1 MLAKIKS
8 AGLSG
13 MDGFIVTVEV
23 DESDGLPKF
32 VIVGNVSASV
42 RESLDRCQVALRNA
56 GINIPPKRLT
66 INLAP
71 ADRRKDGTYFDLAIA
86 TGILK
91 SIFLDNSFSLDDY
104 GFVGELGLDGR
115 IRHVNGILPIVTE
128 MKNAGL
134 KGAVVPKINAQEALV
149 VSGMDI
155 LGVEDLTDLCNIIS
169 KRESFRDYPRETP
182 MIQKSE
188 ESYSVDF
195 SDIHGQSFSVR
206 AALIAAAGGHNL
218 LLSGVAGSGK
228 TMIARRIPTI
238 LPRLT
243 REENIE
249 ITKIYSIAGLLP
261 EGSALMNQ
269 RPFRTPHHTIT
280 TPALVG
286 GSSSSG
292 IVPGEIALAS
302 KGVLFLDEL
311 PLFSK
316 ASIEALR
323 QPLEE
328 KKVVI
333 NRLNGSFLYPA
344 DCMLVAAMNPCP
356 CGYYPDRNKCHC
368 TESQI
373 RHYQRGISKPI
384 LERIDLCVE
393 VSPVSFS
400 EVTSK
405 TSSISSEELRE
416 MVQTART
423 LQAKRFAAS
432 GSLNVNADMSA
443 KDIEQFCKLN
453 DESRNFIGRI
463 FELKSMSMR
472 TYHKVLKVARTIAD
486 LEGAQDIS
494 ISHLSEAVSYRGLE
508 DHLYGATEEVFRSP
522 DSNERIRGAF
532 RLSNRRTKTIRK
544 DSDKPEIAVSGKN
557 RCSKSESTP
566 EYPGISVSGN
576 QKSNGRRCNK

>member
-1 MLAKIKS
+1 MLAKINS

-13 MDGFIVTVEV
+13 MDGFLVSVEV
-23 DESDGLPKF
+23 DESDGLPKSI
-32 VIVGNVSASV
+32 IVGNVSASV
-42 RESLDRCQVALRNA
+42 REALDRCQVALKNA
-56 GINIPPKRLT
+56 GINVPPKRLT

-71 ADRRKDGTYFDLAIA
+71 ADRRKDGTHFDLAIA

-91 SIFLDNSFSLDDY
+91 SIFLDNDFSLDDY

-128 MKNAGL
+128 MKKAGL
-134 KGAVVPKINAQEALV
+134 KGAVVPRADIQEALV

-155 LGVEDLTDLCNIIS
+155 LGVEDLIDLCTIIAS
-169 KRESFRDYPRETP
+169 RESFLNHPRETP

-188 ESYSVDF
+188 ESYDVDF

-206 AALIAAAGGHNL
+206 AALIAASGGHNL

-238 LPRLT
+238 LPELT

-249 ITKIYSIAGLLP
+249 ITKVYSIAGLLP
-261 EGSALMNQ
+261 EGSALMNR

-280 TPALVG
+280 TPSLVG
-286 GSSSSG
+286 GSSPSG
-292 IVPGEIALAS
+292 VVPGEIALAS

-316 ASIEALR
+316 SSIEALR

-368 TESQI
+368 TENQI

-393 VSPVSFS
+393 ASPVTFEEAISTEAS
-400 EVTSK
+400 V
-405 TSSISSEELRE
+405 SSAELRKQ
-416 MVQTART
+416 VQKARAI
-423 LQAKRFAAS
+423 QKERFKNYS
-432 GSLNVNADMSA
+432 HLHVNADMGA
-443 KDIEQFCKLN
+443 KDIEKFCPLN
-453 DESRNFIGRI
+453 DESKRFIGKI
-463 FELKSMSMR
+463 FELKSLSMR

-486 LEGAQDIS
+486 LEGAEDIS

-508 DHLYGATEEVFRSP
+508 DHLYGAAETECVHP
-522 DSNERIRGAF
+522 I
-532 RLSNRRTKTIRK
+532 
-544 DSDKPEIAVSGKN
+544 P
-557 RCSKSESTP
+557 
-566 EYPGISVSGN
+566 SGN
-576 QKSNGRRCNK
+576 GGKKFSNITSRAKSKYGFTKPSGYDGPSGSNPRTTTKHGRTSVIESKKLLERGFSL

>member
-1 MLAKIKS
+1 MLSKIHS

-13 MDGFIVTVEV
+13 MDGFLVTVEV
-23 DESDGLPKF
+23 DESDGLPRS

-42 RESLDRCQVALRNA
+42 RESLERCQVALRNVN
-56 GINIPPKRLT
+56 IIIPPKRLT

-71 ADRRKDGTYFDLAIA
+71 ADRRKDGTHYDLAIV
-86 TGILK
+86 TGILR
-91 SIFLDNSFSLDDY
+91 SIFLDNASFIDDY

-115 IRHVNGILPIVTE
+115 VRHVNGILPMVTE
-128 MKNAGL
+128 MKRAGL
-134 KGAVVPKINAQEALV
+134 KGAVVPEADIQEALV
-149 VSGMDI
+149 VNGMDI
-155 LGVEDLTDLCNIIS
+155 IGVKDLPDLCRIIA
-169 KRESFRDYPRETP
+169 KEETFMDFPREQPVVSTH
-182 MIQKSE
+182 K
-188 ESYSVDF
+188 ESYNVDF

-238 LPRLT
+238 LPELS

-261 EGSALMNQ
+261 EGSALINR

-286 GSSSSG
+286 GSSGSAV
-292 IVPGEIALAS
+292 IPGEIALAS
-302 KGVLFLDEL
+302 RGVLFLDEL

-328 KKVVI
+328 KQVTI
-333 NRLNGSFLYPA
+333 NRLNGSFRYPA
-344 DCMLVAAMNPCP
+344 NCMLVAAMNPCP
-356 CGYYPDRNKCHC
+356 CGYYPDRSKCHC

-393 VSPVSFS
+393 ASPISFR
-400 EVTSK
+400 EATSRDTG
-405 TSSISSEELRE
+405 TSSAELRKKVHKARE
-416 MVQTART
+416 VQRM
-423 LQAKRFAAS
+423 RFKDC
-432 GSLNVNADMSA
+432 GHLLVNADMSA
-443 KDIEQFCKLN
+443 KDIEHFCPLSN
-453 DESRNFIGRI
+453 RSRNFIEKI

-472 TYHKVLKVARTIAD
+472 TFHKVLKVSRTIAD
-486 LEGAQDIS
+486 LEDSPEIE
-494 ISHLSEAVSYRGLE
+494 IVHLSEAVSYRGLE
-508 DHLYGATEEVFRSP
+508 DQLYGNRENSIPEGYHGRCIVP
-522 DSNERIRGAF
+522 EN
-532 RLSNRRTKTIRK
+532 RLY
-544 DSDKPEIAVSGKN
+544 ESG
-557 RCSKSESTP
+557 E
-566 EYPGISVSGN
+566 GLAL
-576 QKSNGRRCNK
+576 

>member
-1 MLAKIKS
+1 MLAKIHS

-13 MDGFIVTVEV
+13 MEGFPVTVEV
-23 DESDGLPKF
+23 DESDGLPKSI
-32 VIVGNVSASV
+32 IVGNVSASV
-42 RESLDRCQVALRNA
+42 RESLERCQVALRNVN
-56 GINIPPKRLT
+56 IIIPPKRLT

-71 ADRRKDGTYFDLAIA
+71 ADRRKDGTHYDLAIV

-91 SIFLDNSFSLDDY
+91 SIFLEAASFLNDY

-115 IRHVNGILPIVTE
+115 VRHVNGILPMVTE
-128 MKNAGL
+128 MKQNGL
-134 KGAVVPKINAQEALV
+134 KGAVVPKADIQEALV
-149 VSGMDI
+149 VDGMDI
-155 LGVEDLTDLCNIIS
+155 IGVEDLPDLCRILAEE
-169 KRESFRDYPRETP
+169 ESFMNFPREKP
-182 MIQKSE
+182 MVSAHQ
-188 ESYSVDF
+188 ESYDVDF

-238 LPRLT
+238 LPELS

-286 GSSSSG
+286 GSSNSG
-292 IVPGEIALAS
+292 VIPGEIALAS
-302 KGVLFLDEL
+302 RGVLFLDEL

-328 KKVVI
+328 KQVTI
-333 NRLNGSFLYPA
+333 NRLNGSFRYPA
-344 DCMLVAAMNPCP
+344 NCMLVAAMNPCP
-356 CGYYPDRNKCHC
+356 CGYYPDRSKCLC

-393 VSPVSFS
+393 ASPISFREATSRDACVSSR
-400 EVTSK
+400 
-405 TSSISSEELRE
+405 ELRE
-416 MVQTART
+416 KVHKARE
-423 LQAKRFAAS
+423 LQKIRFK
-432 GSLNVNADMSA
+432 GHRHLMVNADMGA
-443 KDIEQFCKLN
+443 KDIERFCPLN
-453 DESRNFIGRI
+453 ERSRCFIEKI

-472 TYHKVLKVARTIAD
+472 TFHKVLKVSRTIAD
-486 LEGAQDIS
+486 LDNSPEIDLV
-494 ISHLSEAVSYRGLE
+494 HLSEAVSYRGLE
-508 DHLYGATEEVFRSP
+508 DQLYGNIENHIPGRNHERFSMTKDRFNENREELA
-522 DSNERIRGAF
+522 I
-532 RLSNRRTKTIRK
+532 
-544 DSDKPEIAVSGKN
+544 
-557 RCSKSESTP
+557 
-566 EYPGISVSGN
+566 
-576 QKSNGRRCNK
+576 

>member
-1 MLAKIKS
+1 MLAKINS

-13 MDGFIVTVEV
+13 MDGFLVSVEV
-23 DESDGLPKF
+23 DESDGLPKSI
-32 VIVGNVSASV
+32 IVGNVSASV
-42 RESLDRCQVALRNA
+42 REALDRCQVALKNA
-56 GINIPPKRLT
+56 GINVPPKRLT

-71 ADRRKDGTYFDLAIA
+71 ADRRKDGTHFDLAIA
-86 TGILK
+86 AGILK
-91 SIFLDNSFSLDDY
+91 SIFLDNDFSLEDY

-128 MKNAGL
+128 MKKAGL
-134 KGAVVPKINAQEALV
+134 KGAVVPKTDVQEALV

-155 LGVEDLTDLCNIIS
+155 LGVEDLIDLCTIIAS
-169 KRESFRDYPRETP
+169 RESFSGHPRETP

-188 ESYSVDF
+188 ESYDVDF

-206 AALIAAAGGHNL
+206 AALIAASGGHNL

-238 LPRLT
+238 LPELT

-249 ITKIYSIAGLLP
+249 ITKVYSIAGLLP
-261 EGSALMNQ
+261 EGSALMNR

-280 TPALVG
+280 TPSLVG
-286 GSSSSG
+286 GSSPSG
-292 IVPGEIALAS
+292 VVPGEIALAS

-316 ASIEALR
+316 SSIEALR

-393 VSPVSFS
+393 ASPVSF
-400 EVTSK
+400 EEA
-405 TSSISSEELRE
+405 TSSKASVSSAELRE
-416 MVQTART
+416 QVQKARAI
-423 LQAKRFAAS
+423 QKIRFENCS
-432 GSLNVNADMSA
+432 HLHVNADMGA
-443 KDIEQFCKLN
+443 KDIEKFCPLN
-453 DESRNFIGRI
+453 QESKSFIGKI
-463 FELKSMSMR
+463 FELKSLSMR

-486 LEGAQDIS
+486 LEGAADIS

-508 DHLYGATEEVFRSP
+508 DHLYGAAETGVLSSGFSGTYGKVFTKVTVRNTP
-522 DSNERIRGAF
+522 KTDSKVRQNKR
-532 RLSNRRTKTIRK
+532 
-544 DSDKPEIAVSGKN
+544 
-557 RCSKSESTP
+557 
-566 EYPGISVSGN
+566 SVSGITDL
-576 QKSNGRRCNK
+576 SEERCSL

>member
-1 MLAKIKS
+1 MLAKINS

-13 MDGFIVTVEV
+13 MDGFLVTVEV
-23 DESDGLPKF
+23 DESDGLPKSI
-32 VIVGNVSASV
+32 IVGNVSASV
-42 RESLDRCQVALRNA
+42 REALDRCQVALKNA

-71 ADRRKDGTYFDLAIA
+71 ADRRKDGTHFDLAIA
-86 TGILK
+86 AGILK
-91 SIFLDNSFSLDDY
+91 SIFLDNDFSLEDY

-128 MKNAGL
+128 MKKAGL
-134 KGAVVPKINAQEALV
+134 KGAVVPKADIQEALV

-155 LGVEDLTDLCNIIS
+155 LGVEDLIDLCTIIAS
-169 KRESFRDYPRETP
+169 RESFYAHPREIP
-182 MIQKSE
+182 LIQKTE
-188 ESYSVDF
+188 ESYDVDF
-195 SDIHGQSFSVR
+195 SDVHGQSFSVR
-206 AALIAAAGGHNL
+206 AALIAASGGHNL

-238 LPRLT
+238 LPELT

-249 ITKIYSIAGLLP
+249 ITKVYSIAGLLP
-261 EGSALMNQ
+261 EGSALMNR

-280 TPALVG
+280 TPSLVG

-292 IVPGEIALAS
+292 VVPGEIALAS

-316 ASIEALR
+316 SSIEALR

-356 CGYYPDRNKCHC
+356 CGYYPDRNRCHC

-393 VSPVSFS
+393 ASPVSF
-400 EVTSK
+400 EEATSREA
-405 TSSISSEELRE
+405 SISSSELRNQ
-416 MVQTART
+416 VQKARAI
-423 LQAKRFAAS
+423 QKIRFKNHNH
-432 GSLNVNADMSA
+432 LHVNADMGA
-443 KDIEQFCKLN
+443 KDIEHFCPLN
-453 DESRNFIGRI
+453 DESRSFIGKI
-463 FELKSMSMR
+463 FELKSLSMR

-486 LEGAQDIS
+486 LEGSEDIS

-508 DHLYGATEEVFRSP
+508 EHLYGAAETGFARASVSVTSEKSFPKISASSKKSFGSKAEHSRQGVYEIK
-522 DSNERIRGAF
+522 D
-532 RLSNRRTKTIRK
+532 LSEK
-544 DSDKPEIAVSGKN
+544 
-557 RCSKSESTP
+557 RCSL
-566 EYPGISVSGN
+566 
-576 QKSNGRRCNK
+576 

>member
-1 MLAKIKS
+1 MLAKINS

-23 DESDGLPKF
+23 DESDGLPKS

-42 RESLDRCQVALRNA
+42 RESLERCQVALRNVH
-56 GINIPPKRLT
+56 INIPPKRLT

-71 ADRRKDGTYFDLAIA
+71 ADRRKDGTHFDLAIA
-86 TGILK
+86 AGILK
-91 SIFLDNSFSLDDY
+91 SIFLNDDFPLDDY

-115 IRHVNGILPIVTE
+115 VRHVNGILPIITE
-128 MKNAGL
+128 MQRAGL
-134 KGAVVPKINAQEALV
+134 KGAIVPRIDVQEALV
-149 VSGMDI
+149 VEGMDI
-155 LGVEDLTDLCNIIS
+155 IGVEDLVDLCNVIS
-169 KRESFRDYPRETP
+169 KKEDFMSFPRETP
-182 MIQKSE
+182 VISHSSG
-188 ESYSVDF
+188 SYDVDF
-195 SDIHGQSFSVR
+195 SDIHGQSFAVR

-249 ITKIYSIAGLLP
+249 ITKVYSIAGLLP

-286 GSSSSG
+286 GSSTTG
-292 IVPGEIALAS
+292 VVPGEIALAS

-311 PLFSK
+311 PLFAK
-316 ASIEALR
+316 ASIESLR
-323 QPLEE
+323 QPMEE
-328 KKVVI
+328 KQVVI
-333 NRLNGSFLYPA
+333 NRLNGSFRYPA

-393 VSPVSFS
+393 ASPVSFEDAIS
-400 EVTSK
+400 NEL
-405 TSSISSEELRE
+405 SISSADLRAQ
-416 MVQTART
+416 VQKARDI
-423 LQAKRFAAS
+423 QRKRFK
-432 GSLNVNADMSA
+432 GHKKLRVNADMSA
-443 KDIEQFCKLN
+443 KDIEHFCTL
-453 DESRNFIGRI
+453 DDQCRNFMGRI
-463 FELKSMSMR
+463 FEMKSMSMR

-486 LEGAQDIS
+486 LAGDEDIS

-508 DHLYGATEEVFRSP
+508 DHLYGNKEVA
-522 DSNERIRGAF
+522 I
-532 RLSNRRTKTIRK
+532 
-544 DSDKPEIAVSGKN
+544 
-557 RCSKSESTP
+557 
-566 EYPGISVSGN
+566 
-576 QKSNGRRCNK
+576 

>member
-1 MLAKIKS
+1 MLAKINS

-13 MDGFIVTVEV
+13 MDGFLVSVEV
-23 DESDGLPKF
+23 DESDGLPKSI
-32 VIVGNVSASV
+32 IVGNVSASV
-42 RESLDRCQVALRNA
+42 REALDRCQVALRNA
-56 GINIPPKRLT
+56 GINVPPKRLT

-71 ADRRKDGTYFDLAIA
+71 ADRRKDGTHFDLAIA

-91 SIFLDNSFSLDDY
+91 SIFLDNDFSLEDY

-128 MKNAGL
+128 MKKAGL
-134 KGAVVPKINAQEALV
+134 KGAVVPKTDVQEALV

-155 LGVEDLTDLCNIIS
+155 LGVEDLIDLCTIIAS
-169 KRESFRDYPRETP
+169 RESFSGHPRETP

-188 ESYSVDF
+188 ELYDVDF

-206 AALIAAAGGHNL
+206 AALIAASGGHNL

-238 LPRLT
+238 LPELT

-249 ITKIYSIAGLLP
+249 ITKVYSIAGLLP
-261 EGSALMNQ
+261 EGSALMNR

-280 TPALVG
+280 TPSLVG
-286 GSSSSG
+286 GSSPSG
-292 IVPGEIALAS
+292 VVPGEIALAS

-316 ASIEALR
+316 SSIEALR

-328 KKVVI
+328 KRVVI

-393 VSPVSFS
+393 ASPVSF
-400 EVTSK
+400 EEATGSK
-405 TSSISSEELRE
+405 ASVSSAELRNK
-416 MVQTART
+416 VQKARAI
-423 LQAKRFAAS
+423 QKIRFENYS
-432 GSLNVNADMSA
+432 HLHVNADMGA
-443 KDIEQFCKLN
+443 KDIEKFCPLN
-453 DESRNFIGRI
+453 QESKSFIGKI
-463 FELKSMSMR
+463 FELKSLSMR

-486 LEGAQDIS
+486 LDGAEDIS

-508 DHLYGATEEVFRSP
+508 DHLYGAAETAYSFSRSLYKNSWRP
-522 DSNERIRGAF
+522 APGNET
-532 RLSNRRTKTIRK
+532 S
-544 DSDKPEIAVSGKN
+544 PER
-557 RCSKSESTP
+557 RCSL
-566 EYPGISVSGN
+566 
-576 QKSNGRRCNK
+576 

>member
-23 DESDGLPKF
+23 DESDGLPKS

-42 RESLDRCQVALRNA
+42 RESLERCQVALRNVH
-56 GINIPPKRLT
+56 INIPPKRLT

-71 ADRRKDGTYFDLAIA
+71 ADRRKDGTHFDLAIA
-86 TGILK
+86 AGILK
-91 SIFLDNSFSLDDY
+91 SIFLNDDFPLDDY

-115 IRHVNGILPIVTE
+115 VRHVNGILPIVNE
-128 MKNAGL
+128 MQRAGL
-134 KGAVVPKINAQEALV
+134 KGAIVPHIDVQEALV
-149 VSGMDI
+149 VEGMDI
-155 LGVEDLTDLCNIIS
+155 IGVEDLVDLCNIIS
-169 KRESFRDYPRETP
+169 SKEKFMSFPRETP
-182 MIQKSE
+182 VITHS
-188 ESYSVDF
+188 SGTYDVDF
-195 SDIHGQSFSVR
+195 SDIHGQSFAVR

-249 ITKIYSIAGLLP
+249 ITKVYSVAGLLP
-261 EGSALMNQ
+261 EGAALMNQ

-292 IVPGEIALAS
+292 VVPGEIALAS

-311 PLFSK
+311 PLFAK
-316 ASIEALR
+316 ASIESLR
-323 QPLEE
+323 QPIEE
-328 KKVVI
+328 KQVVI
-333 NRLNGSFLYPA
+333 NRLNGSFRYPA

-393 VSPVSFS
+393 ASPVSFEDAIS
-400 EVTSK
+400 HEVSV
-405 TSSISSEELRE
+405 SSADLRAR
-416 MVQTART
+416 VQKARDI
-423 LQAKRFAAS
+423 QRKRFK
-432 GSLNVNADMSA
+432 GRKKLRVNADMSA
-443 KDIEQFCKLN
+443 KDIEHYCTLDDRCRDFM
-453 DESRNFIGRI
+453 GRI
-463 FELKSMSMR
+463 FEMKSMSMR

-486 LEGAQDIS
+486 LAEDEAIN

-508 DHLYGATEEVFRSP
+508 DHLYGTREEQC
-522 DSNERIRGAF
+522 
-532 RLSNRRTKTIRK
+532 L
-544 DSDKPEIAVSGKN
+544 
-557 RCSKSESTP
+557 
-566 EYPGISVSGN
+566 
-576 QKSNGRRCNK
+576 